1 MKKSIMKK
9 ALALL
14 LTGLL
19 VMPLGA
25 GAAMASDAAE
35 PGSGPV
41 LKCWTILNIESD
53 ADPRNVAFRKIVEN
67 WNATNPWG
75 ATMEVTAFSGP
86 ELHAQ
91 VAQAGAAGNTADVIC
106 AFSMNLQQYIAAG
119 GLQPMTGYAESW
131 LEENGDD
138 YIFNADML
146 RQLDGEIYSLP
157 WETRTMTLY
166 YRTDIYG
173 EDYQFTSLEDLA
185 QKASEVTGEGK
196 YGFVLGCGQD
206 GDFLQQLQ
214 PILYAN
220 GASTYDKEGNVA
232 LNSEGGIA
240 TIEWLKELYDIGAMD
255 SAAVN
260 MNIEDSFNGL
270 RAGTIYAA
278 IVGTHRYG
286 AVTNSEDFGDKISTC
301 AIPGAEEGSIAPAYN
316 TCQTLGIGSS
326 CKNPE
331 IAFDFITSNLT
342 TEAGGYYYEAA
353 CMPVRKSVY
362 DLPEVKASSNY
373 DVMSKWAEIWET
385 GTETFF
391 FEPEY
396 HADLANNFAG
406 VVQASIL
413 NGEDPQA
420 GADKITEQYNSK
432 YNS

>member
-1 MKKSIMKK
+1 MKRSMCKK
-9 ALALL
+9 LLSLMLVGL
-14 LTGLL
+14 LTI
-19 VMPLGA
+19 PLGMTA
-25 GAAMASDAAE
+25 VSAEEKAE
-35 PGSGPV
+35 PGSGPT

-106 AFSMNLQQYIAAG
+106 AFSMNLQQYIASG
-119 GLQPMTGYAESW
+119 GLQPMTEQAEGW
-131 LEENGDD
+131 LDENGED

-146 RQLDGEIYSLP
+146 RQADGEIYSLP

-173 EDYQFTSLEDLA
+173 EGYQFTSLDDLA
-185 QKASEVTGEGK
+185 EKAAEVTGEGK

-220 GASTYDKEGNVA
+220 GAVTYDKDGKVV
-232 LNSEGGIA
+232 LNSEGAVA
-240 TIEWLKELYDIGAMD
+240 TVEWLKKLYDIGAMD

-260 MNIEDSFNGL
+260 MNIEDAFNGL

-286 AVTNSEDFGDKISTC
+286 AVTNSEDFGDKIATC
-301 AIPGAEEGSIAPAYN
+301 AIPGAEEGTIAPAYN
-316 TCQTLGIGSS
+316 TCQTLGIGKS

-331 IAFDFITSNLT
+331 IAFDFITANLT

-362 DLPEVKASSNY
+362 DLPEVQASANF
-373 DVMSKWAEIWET
+373 DVMSSWSEIWTT
-385 GTETFF
+385 GMETFF

-396 HADLANNFAG
+396 HADLANNYAG
-406 VVQASIL
+406 VVQAAIL
-413 NGEDPQA
+413 NGDDIQA
-420 GADKITEQYNSK
+420 GADKICEQYNSK